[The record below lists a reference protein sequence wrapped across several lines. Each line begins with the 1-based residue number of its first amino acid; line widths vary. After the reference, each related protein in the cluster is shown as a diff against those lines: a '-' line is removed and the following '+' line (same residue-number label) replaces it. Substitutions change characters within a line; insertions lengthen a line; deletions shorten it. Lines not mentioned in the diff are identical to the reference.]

1 MGAERNGGKEKQS
14 QSTEGVFLLSIL
26 IHFLVSPFS
35 FPSVL
40 FKHGPGPT
48 DRIVGYSL
56 DSRRCLIA

>member
-1 MGAERNGGKEKQS
+1 MGAERNDGKEKQP
-14 QSTEGVFLLSIL
+14 QSTESVFLFSIL

-35 FPSVL
+35 FPSAL
-40 FKHGPGPT
+40 FEHGLGPT